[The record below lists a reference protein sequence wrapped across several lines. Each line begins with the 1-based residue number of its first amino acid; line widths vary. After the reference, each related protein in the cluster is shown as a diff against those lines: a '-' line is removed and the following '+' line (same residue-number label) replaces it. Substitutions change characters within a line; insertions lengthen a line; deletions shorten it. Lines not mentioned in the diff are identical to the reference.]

1 MSGLK
6 RTKTLDI
13 DYHKPD
19 ELQFE
24 SSHHVTRP
32 TVQDDDSSSCG
43 SEDDFAGAD
52 NDGDDI
58 GEDETPPEITNYVT
72 RFGAT
77 RGATSDALRDW
88 HQAYA
93 LKHPKTGDPPPADC
107 QGGCHWKD
115 LEFSTACMAC
125 LVASTGIADNTSER
139 ENQGDNN
146 QEKVADDAVDEV
158 EEK

>member
-32 TVQDDDSSSCG
+32 IVADGDDDDSSSCH
-43 SEDDFAGAD
+43 SEDDFAGG
-52 NDGDDI
+52 NDEET
-58 GEDETPPEITNYVT
+58 GEVEETPPEIQSYLETY
-72 RFGAT
+72 GEA
-77 RGATSDALRDW
+77 RGSTSDALREW
-88 HQAYA
+88 HRNYA
-93 LKHPKTGDPPPADC
+93 LQHPKEGDPPPADC

-115 LEFSTACMAC
+115 MEFSTACMAC
-125 LVASTGIADNTSER
+125 LEASAAIIPT
-139 ENQGDNN
+139 
-146 QEKVADDAVDEV
+146 V
-158 EEK
+158 EEGK

>member
-32 TVQDDDSSSCG
+32 IVPDGDDSSSCG
-43 SEDDFAGAD
+43 SEDDFAGG
-52 NDGDDI
+52 NDAETGA
-58 GEDETPPEITNYVT
+58 EEETPPEIQHYLQE
-72 RFGAT
+72 FGDL
-77 RGATSDALRDW
+77 RGATSDALREW
-88 HQAYA
+88 HRAYA
-93 LKHPKTGDPPPADC
+93 RKHPKAGDPPPADC

-125 LVASTGIADNTSER
+125 LEASTAIQEGEEEESQER
-139 ENQGDNN
+139 RDGNKG
-146 QEKVADDAVDEV
+146 EK
-158 EEK
+158 